1 MTRTKKLATGAAVL
15 VALALGYIFY
25 PSSALDTEADAV
37 RIEEE
42 KEKQVEFL
50 FGIPKNDY
58 NVIQGKVKPNQ
69 NLGTILTSNDVD
81 AGDINLLST
90 KFSDVFDT
98 RYMKFDRP
106 YTIMALETDSTR
118 TAAYLIYEKS
128 NVEFIVYDL
137 NNDTVYKGQKE
148 VTLERKYITGII
160 NSSLSET
167 IENAGADVGLA
178 FNMASIY
185 DCTIDFYKLQKGDF
199 FKVIYTEKLVEG
211 KSVGVDRIE
220 AIEFTHNDKRF
231 YAFYFEQDSVGAYYD
246 EKAESMKRAFLKAP
260 LKYGYRISS
269 KYNKNRLHPVLKVNR
284 PHLGTDYAAAH
295 GTPIITVGDGVVLEA
310 SFTKGNGN
318 YVKIK
323 HNGTYTTQ
331 YLHMSKFAKGI
342 KPGKRVSQGD
352 VIGYVGSTGLAT
364 GPHVCFRFW
373 KNGQQVDP
381 FKVMPPPA
389 EPVSKKNMANFN
401 SKVEKLRKELDG
413 INAPELTASINK
425 ACFPS

>member
-1 MTRTKKLATGAAVL
+1 MTRKKKLVAGAAVL
-15 VALALGYIFY
+15 VALALIYIFY
-25 PSSALDTEADAV
+25 PSTAMNAELDAM
-37 RIEEE
+37 RIEEA
-42 KEKQVEFL
+42 KEKQAEFL
-50 FGIPKNDY
+50 FGIPKDEY

-69 NLGTILTSNDVD
+69 HLGSILASNDLS
-81 AGDINLLST
+81 AGNIIPLSM
-90 KFSDVFDT
+90 KYNKVFDT
-98 RYMKFDRP
+98 RFMKFDRP
-106 YTIMALETDSTR
+106 YTIFVRDADTAKG
-118 TAAYLIYEKS
+118 AAYLIYEKS

-137 NNDTVYKGQKE
+137 VNDSVYKGEKE
-148 VTLERKYITGII
+148 VTIERKHITGTIS
-160 NSSLSET
+160 SSLSET
-167 IENAGADVGLA
+167 LQSAGADVGLA
-178 FNMASIY
+178 YSMASIY

-211 KSVGVDRIE
+211 KSVGVDKIE

-231 YAFYFEQDSVGAYYD
+231 YAFYFEQDNRGAYYD
-246 EKAESMKRAFLKAP
+246 DKAESMKRAFLKAP

-295 GTPIITVGDGVVLEA
+295 GTPIITVGDGVVVEA

-331 YLHMSKFAKGI
+331 YLHMSKFASGI
-342 KPGKRVSQGD
+342 KKGKRVSQGD

-373 KNGQQVDP
+373 KDGVQVDP

-389 EPVSKKNMANFN
+389 EPIAKGNL
-401 SKVEKLRKELDG
+401 EKYNARVDSLKKELDN
-413 INAPELTASINK
+413 INSPELTASLK
-425 ACFPS
+425 

>member
-1 MTRTKKLATGAAVL
+1 MTLKKKLVAGTAVL
-15 VALALGYIFY
+15 FTVALVYVFY
-25 PSSALDTEADAV
+25 PSSTIDTEVDAM
-37 RIEEE
+37 RIEAE
-42 KEKQVEFL
+42 KEEQVEFL
-50 FGIPKNDY
+50 FGIQKNEYD
-58 NVIQGKVKPNQ
+58 VVQGKVKPNQ
-69 NLGTILTSNDVD
+69 NLASILTGNDLN
-81 AGDINLLST
+81 AGNILNLSA
-90 KFSDVFDT
+90 KYSDVFDT

-106 YTIMALETDSTR
+106 YTIMALEGDTNKSV
-118 TAAYLIYEKS
+118 AYLIYEKS

-137 NNDTVYKGQKE
+137 LKDSVYKGQKE
-148 VTLERKYITGII
+148 VTIERKYISGTI

-167 IENAGADVGLA
+167 LQNAGVDVGLA
-178 FNMASIY
+178 YNMASIY

-220 AIEFTHNDKRF
+220 AIEFTHNSKPF

-246 EKAESMKRAFLKAP
+246 DKAESMKRAFLKAP

-331 YLHMSKFAKGI
+331 YLHMSKFASGMK
-342 KPGKRVSQGD
+342 KGKRVSQGD

-373 KNGQQVDP
+373 KDGVQVDP

-389 EPVSKKNMANFN
+389 EPIAKKNLDEYNA
-401 SKVEKLRKELDG
+401 KVETLKKELEG
-413 INAPELTASINK
+413 IKSPELTASLK
-425 ACFPS
+425 